1 MNARR
6 RRRRTEAAAI
16 REEAENCKSN
26 SDCVEEA
33 GASITKDL
41 DEFADTLTDLG
52 RDANAVVQGA
62 TDIADAVN
70 GLKSGMDVGQLG
82 TEDVAN
88 DVSDAAEDVA
98 NDASDAAED
107 AADSVKDAAKHSI
120 EDLQGAVAKAQE
132 EAEQAAKDVQEC
144 TEDVE
149 SCWSKAVD
157 KMQADAALAKVKA
170 QLWEAKAKK
179 AAEDAVKPTQECI
192 GDVEACAKK
201 AQDDAAQ
208 AAQDIEDA
216 ATQTGTDVQ
225 VCASDVKDCF
235 EKAKAQADDD
245 FTKTSS
251 DLQKCAASA
260 SECFSCLTESDP
272 AACVSALPAPG
283 AKLELGTEQDVE
295 DIWGDAQRAFE
306 DAKANAVAASEDWQ
320 ACATNVSACAT
331 DAEAKAKAKLE
342 ANKAMA
348 KAKVEMMQAAVTNG
362 VASGMDE
369 FSECTSSTD
378 EFEACAN
385 KKIEEAHAKVEAAKN
400 DIDACIANSQ
410 ACITKATSGGT
421 NDASSVLGCDDKA
434 DDSDLMA
441 KTSAELEADI
451 AKFKSDAE
459 AAGKEL
465 QDCVGDVSVCGE
477 KMKAK
482 MTANA
487 KMLQAKAAL
496 MAKQVQENTAESS
509 EHFQNCVGDVDAV
522 KACIEEDLKNAQD
535 ESEASWEKLQS
546 CTATTEAFQSCFS
559 EIGSGVTDTFSLG
572 EGDGDVLAQ
581 TQAAVADANAKFE
594 SCVGDVV
601 ACGEKMQDKLKA
613 DADALEAKANLM
625 EKQMQEDA
633 TANSVYFEHC
643 VGDVETV
650 KECVTKSVEDAKDE
664 AEAAGAKAQE
674 CAVNVSGCFEEMRNN
689 IQGDISLGDVE
700 DIIANPPRSS
710 LGCEA
715 EQAAFDA
722 AQSEAQ
728 EAAQKVQTSC
738 NGQSDSQECLTS
750 LVEAAKAD
758 AAAASAKVALL
769 TEQAKD
775 STSGVTDDMV
785 AKSQEMADEIQAKY
799 VRCSEN
805 PSWETC
811 KPEDPL
817 LGGSIADD
825 IKECLS
831 DIPECWNKLVGKMKK
846 DAEDAEEKAEEAGD
860 KAKEAAEKAKDD
872 ASAATAETAKKAQ
885 EEADALKA
893 KAEEMAKDAEEC
905 AKDPQGC
912 FDKLKKQ

>member
-1 MNARR
+1 M
-6 RRRRTEAAAI
+6 
-16 REEAENCKSN
+16 
-26 SDCVEEA
+26 EEA
-33 GASITKDL
+33 GASLTKDL

-52 RDANAVVQGA
+52 RDVNAMVQGA
-62 TDIADAVN
+62 TDIAGAVKD
-70 GLKSGMDVGQLG
+70 LKSATNVGQLG

-88 DVSDAAEDVA
+88 DASDAAEDMA

-120 EDLQGAVAKAQE
+120 EELQGAVAKAQE

-149 SCWSKAVD
+149 SCWNKAVD

-179 AAEDAVKPTQECI
+179 AAEDAVEPMQECT

-216 ATQTGTDVQ
+216 AAQTGTDVQ

-272 AACVSALPAPG
+272 AACISALPAPG
-283 AKLELGTEQDVE
+283 AKLELG
-295 DIWGDAQRAFE
+295 
-306 DAKANAVAASEDWQ
+306 
-320 ACATNVSACAT
+320 
-331 DAEAKAKAKLE
+331 
-342 ANKAMA
+342 
-348 KAKVEMMQAAVTNG
+348 
-362 VASGMDE
+362 
-369 FSECTSSTD
+369 
-378 EFEACAN
+378 
-385 KKIEEAHAKVEAAKN
+385 
-400 DIDACIANSQ
+400 
-410 ACITKATSGGT
+410 
-421 NDASSVLGCDDKA
+421 DDKA

-441 KTSAELEADI
+441 KTSADLEADI

-465 QDCVGDVSVCGE
+465 QNCVGDVSECGE

-487 KMLQAKAAL
+487 KMLQAKA
-496 MAKQVQENTAESS
+496 
-509 EHFQNCVGDVDAV
+509 
-522 KACIEEDLKNAQD
+522 
-535 ESEASWEKLQS
+535 
-546 CTATTEAFQSCFS
+546 
-559 EIGSGVTDTFSLG
+559 
-572 EGDGDVLAQ
+572 
-581 TQAAVADANAKFE
+581 
-594 SCVGDVV
+594 
-601 ACGEKMQDKLKA
+601 
-613 DADALEAKANLM
+613 NLM

-633 TANSVYFEHC
+633 TANSAYFEHC
-643 VGDVETV
+643 VGDVDAV
-650 KECVTKSVEDAKDE
+650 KECVTNSVEDAKDK

-674 CAVNVSGCFEEMRNN
+674 CAVDVSGCFEEMRLN

-785 AKSQEMADEIQAKY
+785 AKSQEMAEEIQAKY

-817 LGGSIADD
+817 LGGSITDD
-825 IKECLS
+825 IKECFS

-872 ASAATAETAKKAQ
+872 ASAATSETAKKAQ

-893 KAEEMAKDAEEC
+893 KADEMAKDAEEC

>member
-1 MNARR
+1 M
-6 RRRRTEAAAI
+6 
-16 REEAENCKSN
+16 
-26 SDCVEEA
+26 EEA
-33 GASITKDL
+33 GASLTKDL
-41 DEFADTLTDLG
+41 DEFADKLTDLG
-52 RDANAVVQGA
+52 RDVNAMVQGA

-70 GLKSGMDVGQLG
+70 GLKSATNVGQLG
-82 TEDVAN
+82 TEDMAN

-120 EDLQGAVAKAQE
+120 ENLQGAVAKAQE

-179 AAEDAVKPTQECI
+179 AAEDAVKPMQECT

-272 AACVSALPAPG
+272 AACISALPAPG

-348 KAKVEMMQAAVTNG
+348 EAKVKMMQAAVTNG

-385 KKIEEAHAKVEAAKN
+385 AKIEEAHAKVEAAKN

-509 EHFQNCVGDVDAV
+509 EHFQDCVGDVDAV
-522 KACIEEDLKNAQD
+522 KKCIEDDLKDAQD
-535 ESEASWEKLQS
+535 ESEASWDKLQS

-572 EGDGDVLAQ
+572 EGDGNVLAQ

-633 TANSVYFEHC
+633 TANSAYFEHC
-643 VGDVETV
+643 VGDVDAV
-650 KECVTKSVEDAKDE
+650 KECVTKSVEDAKDK

-674 CAVNVSGCFEEMRNN
+674 CAVDVSGCFEEIRNN

-785 AKSQEMADEIQAKY
+785 AKSQEMANEIQAKY

-885 EEADALKA
+885 EEADTLKA
-893 KAEEMAKDAEEC
+893 KADEMAKDAEEC
-905 AKDPQGC
+905 AKDPQTC
-912 FDKLKKQ
+912 FQKLKKQ

>member
-1 MNARR
+1 M
-6 RRRRTEAAAI
+6 
-16 REEAENCKSN
+16 
-26 SDCVEEA
+26 EEA
-33 GASITKDL
+33 GASLTKDL
-41 DEFADTLTDLG
+41 DEFADKLTDLG
-52 RDANAVVQGA
+52 RDANAMVQGA

-70 GLKSGMDVGQLG
+70 GLKSGMYVGQLG

-179 AAEDAVKPTQECI
+179 AAEDAVKPMQECT

-348 KAKVEMMQAAVTNG
+348 EAKVKMMQAAVTNG

-410 ACITKATSGGT
+410 TCITKA
-421 NDASSVLGCDDKA
+421 NDPSSVLGCDDKA

-441 KTSAELEADI
+441 KTSADLEADI
-451 AKFKSDAE
+451 AQFKSDAE
-459 AAGKEL
+459 AARKEL

-509 EHFQNCVGDVDAV
+509 EHFQNCVDDVDAV
-522 KACIEEDLKNAQD
+522 KACIEADLKNAQD

-546 CTATTEAFQSCFS
+546 CTASTEAFQSCFS

-633 TANSVYFEHC
+633 TANSAYFEHC

-674 CAVNVSGCFEEMRNN
+674 CAVNVSDCFEEMRNN

-785 AKSQEMADEIQAKY
+785 AKSQDMADEIQAKD

-817 LGGSIADD
+817 LGGSITDD
-825 IKECLS
+825 IKECFS

-885 EEADALKA
+885 EEADTLKA
-893 KAEEMAKDAEEC
+893 KADEMAKDAEEC
-905 AKDPQGC
+905 AKDPQTC
-912 FDKLKKQ
+912 FQKLKKQ